1 MARLSDL
8 PRVWKRVGFFKFWKR
23 VLDEARRDNLLTWAA
38 ALAYSWIFAI
48 FPFFIFLLALLPY
61 LPAGIKTRAK
71 HEIHV
76 AINAALPHEEADLI
90 WSNIN
95 DNYLSIL
102 NEPRGKLLYFGLG
115 FSLIAA
121 SGGMATT
128 MSALDRCYEL
138 ERSRPFYVQRP
149 LALLL
154 TIIVM
159 ALLVVVAFLLPVGN
173 LIKELAI
180 HLGYATRL
188 SLPMLA
194 FDVGRW
200 SLSLLFMM
208 MVLSIIYYKGPAVRH
223 RFRWL
228 SPGAVFSVLVW
239 VILAVAFRAYVDRM
253 GARGYQRTYGAVAG
267 VAILLL
273 FFYIDALVLLI
284 GAEIN
289 SEIDFEILQV
299 RRGSNDFLEPKESPT
314 CPPEAI

>member
-23 VLDEARRDNLLTWAA
+23 VLDEASHDNLLTWAA

-61 LPAGIKTRAK
+61 LPVNVKTRAK
-71 HEIHV
+71 HEIHI
-76 AINAALPHEEADLI
+76 ALEAALPREEASLI
-90 WSNIN
+90 WTNIN
-95 DNYLSIL
+95 DNYLGL
-102 NEPRGKLLYFGLG
+102 LYEPRGKLLYLGLG
-115 FSLIAA
+115 FTLVAA
-121 SGGMATT
+121 SSGMAAT
-128 MSALDRCYEL
+128 MSALDRCYDL
-138 ERSRPFYVQRP
+138 ERSRPFYIQRP

-154 TIIVM
+154 TTIVM
-159 ALLVVVAFLLPVGN
+159 VLLLVVAFLLPIGS
-173 LIKELAI
+173 LLKTWAI
-180 HLGYATRL
+180 HIGYATSL

-194 FDVGRW
+194 FDVARW

-208 MVLSIIYYKGPAVRH
+208 MVLSIIYYKGPAIRH

-239 VILAVAFRAYVDRM
+239 VILAIAFRSYVEKM
-253 GARGYQRTYGAVAG
+253 GDKGYQKTYGAVAG

-299 RRGSNDFLEPKESPT
+299 RRGSNDFLEPTDAPT
-314 CPPEAI
+314 RPPESI